1 VGVIKALTSSGT
13 VVVGVSIVVVVE
25 VVVLVVDVVVV
36 GSVVVVVVVV
46 TRPAEM
52 EQAVRKTS
60 SPNRSAFMQVKG
72 QGRRGDILG
81 RCSAP

>member
-1 VGVIKALTSSGT
+1 
-13 VVVGVSIVVVVE
+13 VVVVE

-36 GSVVVVVVVV
+36 VVGSVVVVVVVLV

-60 SPNRSAFMQVKG
+60 SPARNAFMQVKG

>member
-1 VGVIKALTSSGT
+1 
-13 VVVGVSIVVVVE
+13 VVGATIVVVVE
-25 VVVLVVDVVVV
+25 VVVLVVDVVVVVV

-60 SPNRSAFMQVKG
+60 SPARNVFMQVKG